1 MMPIMVPLVGVQD
14 DVLKALDDFL
24 LDITLNYD
32 SNKSF
37 FDFVEVKINNGLASC
52 KIMDIDSNLREWLL
66 HEQHKQLVVSL
77 TQVDMSLEDRPRDA
91 ADRKVYFR
99 VGINR
104 VPLPMLV
111 KYPNAAASA
120 YCLEKILD
128 LLIPA
133 DLCEE
138 AVEEYNNALVIN
150 YNNQPFNKS
159 WVNKSFYSVKSIQL
173 ETNTS
178 EITDG
183 GKESDRHRL
192 QMVPELL
199 HKCAQYFE
207 NLARVHGGNKSI
219 ASSFICDESTAL
231 IDK

>member
-1 MMPIMVPLVGVQD
+1 M
-14 DVLKALDDFL
+14 
-24 LDITLNYD
+24 
-32 SNKSF
+32 
-37 FDFVEVKINNGLASC
+37 
-52 KIMDIDSNLREWLL
+52 
-66 HEQHKQLVVSL
+66 VSL

-159 WVNKSFYSVKSIQL
+159 WVNKSFYSVKSI
-173 ETNTS
+173 
-178 EITDG
+178 
-183 GKESDRHRL
+183 
-192 QMVPELL
+192 
-199 HKCAQYFE
+199 
-207 NLARVHGGNKSI
+207 
-219 ASSFICDESTAL
+219 
-231 IDK
+231 